1 MELVMRVLV
10 EAEDEDIARWAEAEE
25 AEITE
30 IENDIKESVE
40 KAVPCVTAKVNAKAS
55 FIEWEPEGCYPT
67 YHKDVE

>member
-10 EAEDEDIARWAEAEE
+10 ELDDEDIVRWAEEEE
-25 AEITE
+25 AEIAE
-30 IENDIKESVE
+30 IENDIKEAAE
-40 KAVPCVTAKVNAKAS
+40 EAVPHITDKVNAKAS